1 MLKACRSAVVV
12 GVLSLLIGWP
22 AVVVSADSSSTGAVV
37 QSYSTDAAIRQG
49 MIVGLDRKDATRV
62 ELVTRDTVTD
72 TLGVAI
78 SASDAPLE
86 LTGSATTAQ
95 IYVATSGRY
104 NVLVSNQNG
113 AIQSGDYISVSSLN
127 GIGMKADDN
136 EAIVLGR
143 AAAGFNG
150 TGNIVSTATLQGA
163 SGTNTVTIGS
173 IPVDIN
179 VGGNP
184 NLGHGSGNLPGF
196 LQVAGNTIASKPVS
210 APRVYL
216 SMAVLL
222 VTALISGG
230 LLYSGVRGSII
241 SIGRNPLA
249 RKSIIRG
256 LIQVVITS
264 IIVLILGLFAVY
276 LLLRL

>member
-1 MLKACRSAVVV
+1 MLKATWLLIAL
-12 GVLSLLIGWP
+12 GVLLAATGVPI
-22 AVVVSADSSSTGAVV
+22 AIAQADSSSTNAVV
-37 QSYSTDAAIRQG
+37 QSYATNATIRQG
-49 MIVGLDRKDATRV
+49 MIVGLQRSDTTKV
-62 ELVTRDTVTD
+62 ELVTRDTVAD
-72 TLGVAI
+72 TLGVAV
-78 SASDAPLE
+78 SASDAALA
-86 LTGSATTAQ
+86 LTGRTSTAQ
-95 IYVATSGRY
+95 VYVATSGRY

-113 AIQSGDYISVSSLN
+113 GISVGDYISISSLN
-127 GIGMKADDN
+127 GIGMKADSG
-136 EAIVLGR
+136 EAIILGR
-143 AAAGFNG
+143 AAADFTG
-150 TGNIVSTATLQGA
+150 TSNVVSTTTLKGV
-163 SGTNTVTIGS
+163 SGDTVSIGS

-184 NLGHGSGNLPGF
+184 DLGHGSGNLPGF

-216 SMAVLL
+216 SLAVLL
-222 VTALISGG
+222 VTALIAGG

-249 RKSIIRG
+249 RKSITRG
-256 LIQVVITS
+256 LIQVVLTS

>member
-1 MLKACRSAVVV
+1 M
-12 GVLSLLIGWP
+12 VLCVLFATVP
-22 AVVVSADSSSTGAVV
+22 AAIATAASSSTEAVV
-37 QSYSTDAAIRQG
+37 QSYATDATIRQG
-49 MIVGLDRKDATRV
+49 MIVGLKRSDTTKV
-62 ELVTRDTVTD
+62 ELVTRDTVD
-72 TLGVAI
+72 EILGVAV
-78 SASDAPLE
+78 SASDAPLA
-86 LTGSATTAQ
+86 LTGSTTTAQ
-95 IYVATSGRY
+95 VYVATSGRY

-113 AIQSGDYISVSSLN
+113 AIQTGDYISISSLN
-127 GIGMKADDN
+127 GIGMKADN
-136 EAIVLGR
+136 GEAIILGR
-143 AAAGFNG
+143 AAANFSG
-150 TGNIVSTATLQGA
+150 TSNIVSTATLKGA
-163 SGTNTVTIGS
+163 AGDNTVAIGS

-216 SMAVLL
+216 SLAVLL

-256 LIQVVITS
+256 LIQVVLTS